1 METVPVTASE
11 IIDYVPQRVNVT
23 FQPGETG
30 TKTVKIDVIDDDLVE
45 ATEEFQVAV
54 VSSSVPAVTWGE
66 PVSVNILDNDGI
78 CLKHDSL

>member
-1 METVPVTASE
+1 MTASE
-11 IIDYVPQRVNVT
+11 SIDYVPKKVNVT

-54 VSSSVPAVTWGE
+54 VSTSVPAVTWGE

-78 CLKHDSL
+78 CFV